1 MERKL
6 FITALIIVFLLA
18 VGCEK
23 EDERIDN
30 FLVDFATVLH
40 SQQIVFFQLDNQ
52 RILIPKEL
60 KNYSGNNGQRV
71 ILNYTPLRG
80 DTIKVND
87 VANIFTG
94 AIQLPGFFQQPSKDP
109 VKIQS
114 VWVGGDY
121 LNMIFETEYH
131 SEQHLIG
138 LFIMDPSSTPK
149 ELYFSHFR
157 NNDPPGYPQTFY
169 VSFLISS
176 LRPAGSSDPVSFRLF
191 VNTYTGMREFDL
203 ELK

>member
-1 MERKL
+1 MKRKL

-149 ELYFSHFR
+149 ELYFSHSR

-169 VSFLISS
+169 ASFLISS

-191 VNTYTGMREFDL
+191 VNTYTRMREFDL

>member
-1 MERKL
+1 MKRKL
-6 FITALIIVFLLA
+6 FIATLIIGFFLA

-30 FLVDFATVLH
+30 FLVDFATVFV
-40 SQQIVFFQLDNQ
+40 SNRRIFFQLDNQ
-52 RILIPKEL
+52 RILIPKGL
-60 KNYSGNNGQRV
+60 NYSGESGQRV

-80 DTIKVND
+80 DTVKVND

-94 AIQLPGFFQQPSKDP
+94 AIQLPDFFQQPSKDP

-131 SEQHLIG
+131 SVQHLIG

-149 ELYFSHFR
+149 ELYFSHSR

-169 VSFLISS
+169 ASFSIKG
-176 LRPAGSSDPVSFRLF
+176 LRYPGSSDPVPFRLF
-191 VNTYTGMREFDL
+191 INTYAGMREIDL
-203 ELK
+203 TLE

>member
-1 MERKL
+1 MKRKL

-87 VANIFTG
+87 VADIFTG
-94 AIQLPGFFQQPSKDP
+94 EIQTLKIFQQIYDDP

-114 VWVGGDY
+114 LWVGGDY
-121 LNMIFETEYH
+121 LNMVFETEYH
-131 SEQHLIG
+131 SRSHLIG
-138 LFIMDPSSTPK
+138 LFRDMVSPTVD
-149 ELYFSHFR
+149 LYFSHFR

-169 VSFLISS
+169 ASFLISS

>member
-1 MERKL
+1 MKRKL
-6 FITALIIVFLLA
+6 FITTLIIVFSLA
-18 VGCEK
+18 AGCEK

-87 VANIFTG
+87 VADIFTG
-94 AIQLPGFFQQPSKDP
+94 EIQTLKIFQQIYDDP

-114 VWVGGDY
+114 LWVGGDY
-121 LNMIFETEYH
+121 LNMVFETEYH
-131 SEQHLIG
+131 SRSHLIG
-138 LFIMDPSSTPK
+138 LFRDMVSPTVD
-149 ELYFSHFR
+149 LYFSHSR

>member
-1 MERKL
+1 MLQCCTPNKS
-6 FITALIIVFLLA
+6 F
-18 VGCEK
+18 
-23 EDERIDN
+23 
-30 FLVDFATVLH
+30 
-40 SQQIVFFQLDNQ
+40 FFQLDNQ

-149 ELYFSHFR
+149 ELYFSHSR

-169 VSFLISS
+169 ASFLISS

>member
-149 ELYFSHFR
+149 ELYFSHSR

-169 VSFLISS
+169 ASFLISS

-191 VNTYTGMREFDL
+191 VNTYTRMREFDL

>member
-1 MERKL
+1 MKRKL
-6 FITALIIVFLLA
+6 FITTLIIVFSLA
-18 VGCEK
+18 AGCEK

-87 VANIFTG
+87 VADIFTG
-94 AIQLPGFFQQPSKDP
+94 EIQTLKIFQQIYDDP

-114 VWVGGDY
+114 LWVGGDY
-121 LNMIFETEYH
+121 LNMVFETEYH
-131 SEQHLIG
+131 SRSHLIG
-138 LFIMDPSSTPK
+138 LFRDMVSPTVD
-149 ELYFSHFR
+149 LYFSHFR

-191 VNTYTGMREFDL
+191 VNTYTRMREFDL

>member
-1 MERKL
+1 MKRKL

-87 VANIFTG
+87 VADIFTG
-94 AIQLPGFFQQPSKDP
+94 EIQTLKIFQQIYDDP

-114 VWVGGDY
+114 LWVGGDY
-121 LNMIFETEYH
+121 LNMVFETEYH
-131 SEQHLIG
+131 SRSHLIG
-138 LFIMDPSSTPK
+138 LFRDMVSPTVD
-149 ELYFSHFR
+149 LYFSHFR

>member
-1 MERKL
+1 MKRKL
-6 FITALIIVFLLA
+6 FITTLIIVFSLA
-18 VGCEK
+18 AGCEK

-87 VANIFTG
+87 VADIFTG
-94 AIQLPGFFQQPSKDP
+94 EIQTLKIFQQIYDDP

-114 VWVGGDY
+114 LWVGGDY
-121 LNMIFETEYH
+121 LNMVFETEYH
-131 SEQHLIG
+131 SRSHLIG
-138 LFIMDPSSTPK
+138 LFRDMVSPTVD
-149 ELYFSHFR
+149 LYFSHFR

>member
-1 MERKL
+1 MKRKL
-6 FITALIIVFLLA
+6 FITTLIIVFSLA

-60 KNYSGNNGQRV
+60 KYYSGNSGQRV

-80 DTIKVND
+80 DTIKVNN
-87 VANIFTG
+87 VADIFTG
-94 AIQLPGFFQQPSKDP
+94 TIQMLGFFQRIYDDP

-121 LNMIFETEYH
+121 LNMVFETEYH
-131 SEQHLIG
+131 SKKHLIG
-138 LFIMDPSSTPK
+138 LFRDTTSPTVD
-149 ELYFSHFR
+149 LYFSHSR
-157 NNDPPGYPQTFY
+157 DNDPPGYPQTFY
-169 VSFLISS
+169 ASFLISS
-176 LRPAGSSDPVSFRLF
+176 LRPAGSSELVPFRLF
-191 VNTYTGMREFDL
+191 VNTYTDRREFDL

>member
-1 MERKL
+1 MKRKL
-6 FITALIIVFLLA
+6 FIATLIIGFFLA

-30 FLVDFATVLH
+30 FLVDFATVFV
-40 SQQIVFFQLDNQ
+40 SNRRIFFQLDNQ
-52 RILIPKEL
+52 RILIPKGL
-60 KNYSGNNGQRV
+60 NYSGESGQRV

-80 DTIKVND
+80 DTVKVND

-94 AIQLPGFFQQPSKDP
+94 AIQLPDFFQQPSKDP

-131 SEQHLIG
+131 SVQHLIG
-138 LFIMDPSSTPK
+138 LFIMDPSSTPR
-149 ELYFSHFR
+149 ELYFSHSR

-169 VSFLISS
+169 ASFLIKG
-176 LRPAGSSDPVSFRLF
+176 LRYPESSDPVPFRLF
-191 VNTYTGMREFDL
+191 INTYEGMREIDL
-203 ELK
+203 TLE

>member
-1 MERKL
+1 MKRKL
-6 FITALIIVFLLA
+6 FITTLIIVFSLA
-18 VGCEK
+18 AGCEK

-87 VANIFTG
+87 VADIFTG
-94 AIQLPGFFQQPSKDP
+94 EIQTLKIFQQIYDDP

-114 VWVGGDY
+114 LWVGGDY
-121 LNMIFETEYH
+121 LNMVFETEYH
-131 SEQHLIG
+131 SRLHLIG
-138 LFIMDPSSTPK
+138 LFRDMVSPTVD
-149 ELYFSHFR
+149 LYFSHSR

>member
-1 MERKL
+1 MLQCCTPNKS
-6 FITALIIVFLLA
+6 F
-18 VGCEK
+18 
-23 EDERIDN
+23 
-30 FLVDFATVLH
+30 
-40 SQQIVFFQLDNQ
+40 FFQLDNQ

-87 VANIFTG
+87 VADIFTG
-94 AIQLPGFFQQPSKDP
+94 EIQTLKIFQQIYDDP

-114 VWVGGDY
+114 LWVGGDY
-121 LNMIFETEYH
+121 LNMVFETEYH
-131 SEQHLIG
+131 SRSHLIG
-138 LFIMDPSSTPK
+138 LFRDMVSPTVD
-149 ELYFSHFR
+149 LYFSHFR

>member
-1 MERKL
+1 MKRKL

-60 KNYSGNNGQRV
+60 KNYSGSNGQRV

-87 VANIFTG
+87 VADIFTG
-94 AIQLPGFFQQPSKDP
+94 EIQTLKIFQQIYDDP
-109 VKIQS
+109 IKIQS
-114 VWVGGDY
+114 LWVGGDY
-121 LNMIFETEYH
+121 LNMVFETEYH
-131 SEQHLIG
+131 SRSHLIG
-138 LFIMDPSSTPK
+138 LFRDMVSPTVD
-149 ELYFSHFR
+149 LYFSHFR

-169 VSFLISS
+169 ASFLISS

-191 VNTYTGMREFDL
+191 VNTYTRMREFDL

>member
-1 MERKL
+1 MKRKL

-60 KNYSGNNGQRV
+60 KNYSGSNGQRV

-87 VANIFTG
+87 VADIFTG
-94 AIQLPGFFQQPSKDP
+94 EIQTLKIFQQIYDDP

-114 VWVGGDY
+114 LWVGGDY
-121 LNMIFETEYH
+121 LNMVFETEYH
-131 SEQHLIG
+131 SRSHLIG
-138 LFIMDPSSTPK
+138 LFRDMVSPTVD
-149 ELYFSHFR
+149 LYFSHFR

-169 VSFLISS
+169 ASFLISS

>member
-1 MERKL
+1 MKRKL
-6 FITALIIVFLLA
+6 FITTLIIVFSLA
-18 VGCEK
+18 AGCEK

-87 VANIFTG
+87 VADIFTG
-94 AIQLPGFFQQPSKDP
+94 EIQTLKIFQQIYDDP

-114 VWVGGDY
+114 LWVGGDY
-121 LNMIFETEYH
+121 LNMVFETEYH
-131 SEQHLIG
+131 SRLHLIG
-138 LFIMDPSSTPK
+138 LFRDMVSPTVD
-149 ELYFSHFR
+149 LYFSHFR